1 VADRPSEGRR
11 RFTLE
16 LSLPRL
22 AHIDALKKEW
32 GLRNRGDVLERLLE
46 TLFGAADDGS
56 LDGEDDGEPSS
67 AMPAEGD
74 LDEQAALVLVGRGA
88 LDTLEASFERPPEPL
103 REPARASRGAGGID
117 LPGFVRRRS
126 DQLKQSLRSTGASP
140 PSASFPGPLPHLSP
154 EVVQQALQAAGDHWL
169 ALYGKPANETV
180 VEAAMIWLAQDIWP
194 HADPSEGRPFT
205 WTAATQVMGD
215 WVPGWSEAS
224 PDFERVMVTA
234 GVLEDPFSGAT
245 LPLRMP
251 TLIRRFVH
259 RFRRRRSGTSFQ
271 TLEHTM
277 TLQGALRLLE
287 LPTDPGHRVTLAQ
300 IREAYRERALTLHP
314 DAGGSA
320 EAMRRLNEAYQ
331 LLKELY
337 RHHATPPS

>member
-46 TLFGAADDGS
+46 TLFGAAEDGS
-56 LDGEDDGEPSS
+56 LDGDGDGETPS
-67 AMPAEGD
+67 AMPVEGD

-88 LDTLEASFERPPEPL
+88 LDTLEGSFERPPEPM
-103 REPARASRGAGGID
+103 RAQARSSRMGGSID
-117 LPGFVRRRS
+117 LPEFVRRRS
-126 DQLKQSLRSTGASP
+126 DQLKQSLRGSGQAT
-140 PSASFPGPLPHLSP
+140 PSASFPGPLPHLSA
-154 EVVQQALQAAGDHWL
+154 EVVQQALQAATEHWQT
-169 ALYGKPANETV
+169 LYGKPANETV
-180 VEAAMIWLAQDIWP
+180 LEAAMTWLAQDIWP
-194 HADPSEGRPFT
+194 HADPTEGRPFT
-205 WTAATQVMGD
+205 WTAATQVMRE
-215 WVPGWSEAS
+215 WVPGWGEAA

-259 RFRRRRSGTSFQ
+259 RFRRRRSATSFQ

-337 RHHATPPS
+337 RHQATP